1 MADII
6 KDNIEM
12 YIRELISKELDPH
25 RKEEKVLWDTRK
37 QREMV
42 WTTKGKER

>member
-12 YIRELISKELDPH
+12 YIRALISKGLDPH

-37 QREMV
+37 QREMI
-42 WTTKGKER
+42 WSTKEKER